1 MQRSRRFGKLGV
13 GCTVAAFLVV
23 CAAQGAEAQSREP
36 KDYFSVGVFGGV
48 AHYAGDLSPGNGP
61 SFPADQLTG
70 LARVGASLGVFG
82 SYHWHPHM
90 SVRAY
95 LGYGKVSADDA
106 ESKSEVNRVRN
117 LSFQSNLYEASVQL
131 HYDYFGNDRDYRF
144 RPRVTPFIFTGV
156 GLVAFNPQAY
166 RDPRAKTGL
175 TELAPLRTEAQSQ
188 AYSTVAL
195 VIPFGGGV
203 RFRLSDRYDLRVEVG
218 LRWTASDFLDDVS
231 GSSAGRNQG
240 HPLPSQLTVSADQ
253 RFFSYRATAPTA
265 DYSLRRGNP
274 ARTDWYAF
282 TGISIARILDN
293 PVNCPKPRRRPLR
306 F

>member
-1 MQRSRRFGKLGV
+1 
-13 GCTVAAFLVV
+13 
-23 CAAQGAEAQSREP
+23 
-36 KDYFSVGVFGGV
+36 
-48 AHYAGDLSPGNGP
+48 
-61 SFPADQLTG
+61 
-70 LARVGASLGVFG
+70 
-82 SYHWHPHM
+82 M

-203 RFRLSDRYDLRVEVG
+203 RFRLSDR
-218 LRWTASDFLDDVS
+218 
-231 GSSAGRNQG
+231 
-240 HPLPSQLTVSADQ
+240 
-253 RFFSYRATAPTA
+253 
-265 DYSLRRGNP
+265 
-274 ARTDWYAF
+274 
-282 TGISIARILDN
+282 
-293 PVNCPKPRRRPLR
+293 
-306 F
+306 